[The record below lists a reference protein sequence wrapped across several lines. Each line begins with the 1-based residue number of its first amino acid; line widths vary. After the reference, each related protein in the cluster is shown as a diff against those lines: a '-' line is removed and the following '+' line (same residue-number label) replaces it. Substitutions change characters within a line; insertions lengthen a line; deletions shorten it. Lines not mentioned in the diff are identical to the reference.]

1 MRYRCYDNSSNF
13 IVQSKIHRG
22 SMNKKSQNRCEHC
35 NCLCHCTVK
44 EHSDLYGICS
54 CKECKCD
61 DPKNVGEE
69 CLSCQ

>member
-1 MRYRCYDNSSNF
+1 MD
-13 IVQSKIHRG
+13 
-22 SMNKKSQNRCEHC
+22 KKSQNRCEHC

-61 DPKNVGEE
+61 DPKNAGEE